1 MHGGKRIQGTAVVSE
16 GAAHAVLRRGAVPA
30 LAAEEERALRM
41 RLGASLPMTARLE
54 RIATASDAEIDLLAI
69 EIEAFLAQ
77 RERGTAAAAPRAPA
91 PSPSRTKEKIVRALR
106 RRP

>member
-1 MHGGKRIQGTAVVSE
+1 MHGGKKIQGTAVVSE
-16 GAAHAVLRRGAVPA
+16 GAAQAALRRGAVPS
-30 LAAEEERALRM
+30 LAPEEERALRM

-69 EIEAFLAQ
+69 EIEAFLAG
-77 RERGTAAAAPRAPA
+77 RARPAGRAAAAA

-106 RRP
+106 RKP